1 VTPARVTPGQPL
13 SPQQQTG
20 LALVARLYGGR
31 DVVLAI
37 DLTESVGLNDEGRL
51 RLRQIVQDSLQA
63 GDSVYVVPFAATVN
77 PLSPNVNPIDSQQA
91 LAFSGQKADLD
102 RILAAIPFQP
112 DLDLRQTDIE
122 LAELTIYR
130 GLAQLNQD
138 RLQQNRPIKSQ
149 SVVWVTDAPLFSNS
163 GADWT
168 ETPAQSPFRIADS
181 PLSQERQAWLQ
192 SLPLREKS
200 LTIPGNG
207 QRDYKLAV
215 VDVLPTVQEFC
226 TPAPG
231 GQETCLVNPYLF
243 KQLWPLGAGLMVV
256 AIACGFGIAKLLKL
270 RKKWQIVVDFE
281 STEKDEEQICYL
293 PNHQRIAIGEYES
306 SCVDAIDCPGAEVRA
321 YLERQG
327 QRLYLVP
334 THLAPIYCN
343 GREIEKRTPISSSL
357 VRINCPNANHRDF
370 EFSIQV
376 KK

>member
-1 VTPARVTPGQPL
+1 
-13 SPQQQTG
+13 
-20 LALVARLYGGR
+20 LALVARLHGGR

-63 GDSVYVVPFAATVN
+63 GDAVYVVPFAAAVN
-77 PLSPNVNPIDSQQA
+77 PLSPDVNPIA
-91 LAFSGQKADLD
+91 PERAFAFGGQKADLD
-102 RILAAIPFQP
+102 RILQAIPFQP
-112 DLDLRQTDIE
+112 DLNLRQTDIE
-122 LAELTIYR
+122 LAELTIYQS
-130 GLAQLNQD
+130 LAQLNQD
-138 RLQQNRPIKSQ
+138 RLQQNQPIKSQ
-149 SVVWVTDAPLFSNS
+149 SVVWITDAPLFSNS

-181 PLSQERQAWLQ
+181 LPSQQRQAWLQ
-192 SLPLREKS
+192 ALPLRQKS
-200 LTIPGNG
+200 LTIPGSG
-207 QRDYKLAV
+207 QRDYQLAV

-231 GQETCLVNPYLF
+231 GQETCLVDPYLF
-243 KQLWPLGAGLMVV
+243 KQLWPLGAGLIVV
-256 AIACGFGIAKLLKL
+256 AIALSLAAAKLLKL

-281 STEKDEEQICYL
+281 STEQDEEQICYL

-306 SCVDAIDCPGAEVRA
+306 SCVDAIDCPGADVRA

-327 QRLYLVP
+327 NRLYLVP

-343 GREIEKRTPISSSL
+343 GREIEKRTSISGSQ